1 MICSRPGP
9 GGYCRPLDEPA
20 RVAATGMA
28 PPQTGLGTAKRAA
41 KSFCDVAANVKVSA
55 SAR

>member
-9 GGYCRPLDEPA
+9 GGYCRPLDKRA